1 MVHGDPR
8 PENIFLTPLTFIDFQ
23 LSMEAPAEHDIMW
36 MTIYGFE
43 SEYRREHELEL
54 LFHFH
59 NCLRKRGIKSHSIEA
74 VAFHY
79 ADATGFM
86 FAQQIIATK
95 VLSEKVEKDPLA
107 SKLFVDVLLRLDS
120 FIQDWDISNML
131 KFHLS
136 RVSRGLMKQP
146 ITNDELRSCIP
157 DGLLS
162 RLDGLKSSQQ
172 EGGVVH

>member
-1 MVHGDPR
+1 MHGDPR

-36 MTIYGFE
+36 MVIYGFE
-43 SEYRREHELEL
+43 SEYRRKHELEL

-59 NCLRKRGIKSHSIEA
+59 RCLRKRGIDTESHPIEA

-95 VLSEKVEKDPLA
+95 ILAQKLRKIRWHQNFLSTWFYV
-107 SKLFVDVLLRLDS
+107 
-120 FIQDWDISNML
+120 
-131 KFHLS
+131 
-136 RVSRGLMKQP
+136 
-146 ITNDELRSCIP
+146 
-157 DGLLS
+157 
-162 RLDGLKSSQQ
+162 
-172 EGGVVH
+172 

>member
-1 MVHGDPR
+1 
-8 PENIFLTPLTFIDFQ
+8 
-23 LSMEAPAEHDIMW
+23 MEAPAEHDIMW

-86 FAQQIIATK
+86 FAQQIMKNCTS
-95 VLSEKVEKDPLA
+95 V
-107 SKLFVDVLLRLDS
+107 SKRTNLN
-120 FIQDWDISNML
+120 QT
-131 KFHLS
+131 S
-136 RVSRGLMKQP
+136 RP
-146 ITNDELRSCIP
+146 
-157 DGLLS
+157 
-162 RLDGLKSSQQ
+162 
-172 EGGVVH
+172 

>member
-1 MVHGDPR
+1 MHGDPR

-36 MTIYGFE
+36 MVIYGFE
-43 SEYRREHELEL
+43 SEYRRKHELDL

-59 NCLRKRGIKSHSIEA
+59 RCLCKRGIDTESHPIEA

-95 VLSEKVEKDPLA
+95 ILAQKVKKDPLA
-107 SKLFVDVLLRLDS
+107 SKLFVDVVLRLDS
-120 FIQDWDISNML
+120 FIRDWNISNML
-131 KFHLS
+131 SFHLK
-136 RVSRGLMKQP
+136 RVKEGLMKEP
-146 ITNDELRSCIP
+146 ITNNQLRSCIP
-157 DGLLS
+157 DPILS
-162 RLDGLKSSQQ
+162 RLDSMKNKMI
-172 EGGVVH
+172 EA

>member
-1 MVHGDPR
+1 
-8 PENIFLTPLTFIDFQ
+8 
-23 LSMEAPAEHDIMW
+23 
-36 MTIYGFE
+36 
-43 SEYRREHELEL
+43 
-54 LFHFH
+54 
-59 NCLRKRGIKSHSIEA
+59 
-74 VAFHY
+74 
-79 ADATGFM
+79 M

-107 SKLFVDVLLRLDS
+107 LKLFVDVLLRLDS

-131 KFHLS
+131 KFHLN

-146 ITNDELRSCIP
+146 ITNNELRSCIP

-162 RLDGLKSSQQ
+162 RLDGLKSSQHK